1 MHITFITA
9 GSQGDVQPMLALAV
23 GLRSVGIEVRFY
35 AHSHFESFVKEADI
49 PFFSLSCNSPQD
61 VQRDEH
67 SRKRKSRIAT
77 LLHVLRRPN
86 EQGREELNRLWE
98 ACQGTD
104 AVVFPPL
111 AATVYHVVERL
122 GLPCCVTWLH
132 PQYPTRFLPSPIGLP
147 PLPLGKA
154 YNLLTHAFM
163 QALFWLP
170 CRSWVNRWRTEV
182 LGLRPVS
189 LWGPL
194 RLMRTRRVPML
205 FGFTPQ
211 LVPRPKDWPEW
222 MHITGYWFLPR
233 RQNWMPPKDLVEFI
247 EAGSLPLAIGFG
259 SVIDPAADE
268 LLRNI
273 LEALSITGQRAVLV
287 SGWNRYEGSLPKNVF
302 LVDSVPYDW
311 LFPRVRAA
319 IHAAGAGT
327 VAEALR
333 AGIPSVCIPFA
344 GEQKFYAR
352 RLAELGVA
360 PAPIHR
366 QQVDPRRLIQA
377 IKTVTTSAAM
387 GERAKEFG
395 SRIQREDGIAEAIR
409 LLQHYLQRGARGSHI
424 RDELNVSAAENSAC
438 HP

>member
-1 MHITFITA
+1 MHVTFIT
-9 GSQGDVQPMLALAV
+9 QGVRGEVQPMLALAV
-23 GLRSVGIEVRFY
+23 GMKNAGVGVRFC
-35 AHSHFESFVKEADI
+35 AHSYFQPFVEEYQI
-49 PFFSLSCNSPQD
+49 PFFPLGGNNPQD
-61 VQRDEH
+61 VHGADH

-77 LLHVLRRPN
+77 LLHVLRRPT
-86 EQGREELNRLWE
+86 ELGRAELDRLWE

-104 AVVFPPL
+104 AVVFQPM
-111 AATVYHVVERL
+111 AGTVYHAVERL
-122 GLPCCVTWLH
+122 RLPCCVTWLH
-132 PQYPTRFLPSPIGLP
+132 PQYPTRFLPSPVGLP
-147 PLPLGKA
+147 PLPLGKT
-154 YNLLTHAFM
+154 YNLFTHAFM

-170 CRSWVNRWRTEV
+170 CRSWVNRWRMEV
-182 LGLRPVS
+182 LGLQPVS

-194 RLMRTRRVPML
+194 RLMRARRIPML

-233 RQNWMPPKDLVEFI
+233 RRDWTPPKDLVEFI

-259 SVIDPAADE
+259 SIIDPAAEE

-287 SGWNRYEGSLPKNVF
+287 SGWNRYRGSLPKNVF

-311 LFPRVRAA
+311 LFPRVSAA

-327 VAEALR
+327 VGEALR
-333 AGIPSVCIPFA
+333 TGIPSVCIPFA

-360 PAPIHR
+360 PAPIYR
-366 QQVDPRRLIQA
+366 QQVDTPRLVQA
-377 IKTVTTSAAM
+377 ITTVTTSAAM
-387 GERAKEFG
+387 RDRAKEFG
-395 SRIQREDGIAEAIR
+395 SRIQREDGVAEAVR
-409 LLQHYLQRGARGSHI
+409 LLQHYLQRGSVTDTTLATCSQ
-424 RDELNVSAAENSAC
+424 
-438 HP
+438 